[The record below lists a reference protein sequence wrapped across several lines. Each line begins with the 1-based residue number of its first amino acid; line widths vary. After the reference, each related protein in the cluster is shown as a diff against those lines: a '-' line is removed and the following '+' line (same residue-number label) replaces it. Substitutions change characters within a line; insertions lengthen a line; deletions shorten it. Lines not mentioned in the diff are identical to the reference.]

1 MTIIASRHKHKPPH
15 RADIVAAIR
24 RKGKT
29 LASLAAEGGVEKH
42 VFYNALNTPHSV
54 SGELA
59 IAEFLEVDPRGL
71 WPERWVDL
79 TPVRELWLLKNAEK
93 LESWRG
99 NNLNDVGR

>member
-15 RADIVAAIR
+15 RADIVAAVR

-29 LASLAAEGGVEKH
+29 FASLAVEVGVEKH

-59 IAEFLEVDPRGL
+59 IAEFLEVDPCVL
-71 WPERWVDL
+71 WPDRWVDL
-79 TPVRELWLLKNAEK
+79 NPVRELWLLKNAKK

-99 NNLNDVGR
+99 NRLEDVGR